1 MRNNKLFLSALMMGV
16 ALVMPAYAESVETH
30 TQTKTQLVRPLAID
44 GDTQEVKP
52 AIQRFVERVNMAR
65 LNLANGDSKEAQ
77 FDLDEAEKHMR
88 FIKQNSNYKEVTKA
102 TVVSSGQVVYDGEAT
117 TYNSYYVPLEEGP
130 VVVKEYATTDNQ
142 AGKTSKKAIA
152 VKSAK
157 AVYLTVDLSGDEV
170 ETALNEARAKVK
182 EGNPAAADET
192 LAKMLED
199 ITVASTV
206 ESKPGIVARDN
217 LNLALNFL
225 QDNNYVAA
233 RFALANAV
241 ESLQKMQSDPTY
253 NAKKVDHLKDQ
264 VEQIRELVMQ
274 ENEAAAQKARVQI
287 KAARGD
293 MENLS

>member
-1 MRNNKLFLSALMMGV
+1 MRNNKLFISALMMGV
-16 ALVMPAYAESVETH
+16 AFAAPAYAQNTATQ

-44 GDTQEVKP
+44 GETQEVKP
-52 AIQRFVERVNMAR
+52 AIQRFIERVNMAR

-88 FIKQNSNYKEVTKA
+88 FIKQNSNYKEVTKS
-102 TVVSSGQVVYDGEAT
+102 TVISSGEVVYDGQET

-130 VVVKEYATTDNQ
+130 VIVKEYATTDNQ
-142 AGKTSKKAIA
+142 GGKRSKKAIA

-170 ETALNEARAKVK
+170 EVALNEARTKVK

-192 LAKMLED
+192 LAKMLD
-199 ITVASTV
+199 SITVANTV
-206 ESKPGIVARDN
+206 ENKPEIVARDN

-225 QDNNYVAA
+225 QDNNYVAS

-241 ESLQKMQSDPTY
+241 EALQKMQGDAAY
-253 NAKKVDHLKDQ
+253 NADKVDDLKDQ
-264 VEQIRELVMQ
+264 VEQIGKLVMQ
-274 ENEAAAQKARVQI
+274 ENEAAAQKARTQI
-287 KAARGD
+287 KAARSD
-293 MENLS
+293 MEKLS